1 MNIKDIELDKID
13 DSVILNCRRT
23 INVDDLKQSIES
35 TGLQMPIGVKQISDD
50 RFGLIYGFRRFTA
63 IKELGYESIACRL
76 LEVEDTA
83 DLLILNLQENVT
95 RKNLTAIEEAQSLQ
109 RIIEAGKSLEDFRG
123 TLGWSKTKITQR
135 LSLLDMSSLVQESLQ
150 NDSITVNQARAL
162 DEAPG
167 HIQEQLIDDAE
178 KGMPARQIREQVDLL
193 LNIVEDTSSDQV
205 VEVDDDEFA
214 DIEDTLNIDADV
226 NELDPAIYSNIIK
239 GFLLD
244 LGAKSLVEEKASWS
258 YEIAIRSL
266 DFTKMPVAQLS
277 NFVNAV
283 GTLETELKTFGSHEA
298 RRNGLK

>member
-1 MNIKDIELDKID
+1 MKIKDIELDKID

-23 INVDDLKQSIES
+23 INVDDLKQSIKA

-63 IKELGYESIACRL
+63 IKELGYGSIACRL

-109 RIIEAGKSLEDFRG
+109 RIIEAGKSLDEFRE

-135 LSLLDMSSLVQESLQ
+135 LSLLEMSSLVQESLQ

-193 LNIVEDTSSDQV
+193 LNIVEDTSDQV
-205 VEVDDDEFA
+205 VEVEDDDFA
-214 DIEDTLNIDADV
+214 DIDDTLNADV
-226 NELDPAIYSNIIK
+226 GVDELDPAIYSNIIK

-244 LGAKSLVEEKASWS
+244 LGAKHLVEEKASWS